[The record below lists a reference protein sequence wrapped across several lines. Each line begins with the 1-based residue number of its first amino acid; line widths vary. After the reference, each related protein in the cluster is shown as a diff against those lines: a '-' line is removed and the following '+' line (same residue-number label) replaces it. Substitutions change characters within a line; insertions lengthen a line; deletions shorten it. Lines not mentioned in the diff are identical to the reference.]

1 MYENRVKIDAAKKRI
16 IHKDWEAGFPSLK
29 KIKAGV
35 FSKCVG
41 PLSLR
46 AAYSFNNGTDYKPAY
61 STINMLNVEGGLYA
75 CMRKEP
81 PSRRYS
87 ITWAQ
92 HEKGLY
98 KEAIKQL
105 KAESQKL
112 LPLEGPITLSQ
123 IIHAYKNYDD
133 VVYGS
138 YFYEDPALIAAWCGR
153 PELAQELL
161 DWGME
166 AFQEHYQVP
175 VPLELETFENWYTLT
190 QKRIQNPDALR
201 ALLGDEITRFKLEK
215 VPYQDI
221 IVDL

>member
-1 MYENRVKIDAAKKRI
+1 MVDIKIDAPKKRI

-29 KIKAGV
+29 KTKPGLLERR
-35 FSKCVG
+35 VG
-41 PLSLR
+41 PLLISVY
-46 AAYSFNNGTDYKPAY
+46 YSFHYGTEYRPRYA
-61 STINMLNVEGGLYA
+61 TINLVNTENKEGFYI
-75 CMRKEP
+75 CMSAEP
-81 PSRRYS
+81 PTRRS
-87 ITWAQ
+87 DITWAQ

-98 KEAIKQL
+98 KEAIEQL

-112 LPLEGPITLSQ
+112 LPLEGPVTLSQ

-133 VVYGS
+133 RAFGS

-166 AFQEHYQVP
+166 AFQACYKVP

-201 ALLGDEITRFKLEK
+201 ALLTAEITRFKLEK

>member
-1 MYENRVKIDAAKKRI
+1 MYENRVKIDAPKKRI

-29 KIKAGV
+29 RVKSDV
-35 FSKCVG
+35 FRRCIG
-41 PLSLR
+41 PLLTSVWYTFEAIR
-46 AAYSFNNGTDYKPAY
+46 EYRPVY
-61 STINMLNVEGGLYA
+61 STLNLLNTEDGLYA
-75 CMRKEP
+75 CMSKEP
-81 PSRRYS
+81 PSRRNA

-98 KEAIKQL
+98 KEAIEQL

-112 LPLEGPITLSQ
+112 IPLEGPVTLSQ
-123 IIHAYKNYDD
+123 IIHAYKTYDD
-133 VVYGS
+133 RAFGS

-166 AFQEHYQVP
+166 AFQACYKVP

-201 ALLGDEITRFKLEK
+201 ALLTAEITRFKLEK

>member
-1 MYENRVKIDAAKKRI
+1 MYANLVNIDGKKKTI
-16 IHKDWEAGFPSLK
+16 ITNDWLKEFPEFK
-29 KIKAGV
+29 KTKPSV
-35 FSKCVG
+35 MNKFVG
-41 PLSLR
+41 PLLLNLSYDIHR
-46 AAYSFNNGTDYKPAY
+46 QAYEPGICAINFLNARDGLHLNLL
-61 STINMLNVEGGLYA
+61 TIPE
-75 CMRKEP
+75 
-81 PSRRYS
+81 SRRS
-87 ITWAQ
+87 AITWAQ

-98 KEAIKQL
+98 KEASEELRRLFYI
-105 KAESQKL
+105 
-112 LPLEGPITLSQ
+112 PLSENVKLSQ
-123 IIHAYKNYDD
+123 IIHAYKNYN
-133 VVYGS
+133 GNIFKS

-161 DWGME
+161 DWGMA

-201 ALLGDEITRFKLEK
+201 TLLGDEIKRFKLEK